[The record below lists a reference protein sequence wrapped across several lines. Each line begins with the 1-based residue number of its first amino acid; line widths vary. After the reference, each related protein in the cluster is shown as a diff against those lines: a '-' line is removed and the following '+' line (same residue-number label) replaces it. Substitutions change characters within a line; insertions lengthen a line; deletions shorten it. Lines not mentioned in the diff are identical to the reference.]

1 MDITKTYGIKVFS
14 DAVMSQRLPRD
25 VYESLKLTQRMG
37 TELDSTIAGAVAA
50 AMRDWAVENGAT
62 HYSHWFQPMT
72 NITAGKHEAFIM
84 PDNNNNGNVIVE
96 FSSKDLIQSEPD
108 ASSFPNGGLRATF
121 EARGYTSWDPTSP
134 AFIRDQTLFIPTAF
148 CSYEDHRLAVNT
160 LTQVCR
166 LRAQSA
172 RGQLQG
178 EIPSTIRGQQEH
190 PQVGVDAT
198 AIRLS
203 DLGDFDDLEH
213 AKSKQDLAL
222 AAVLQGT

>member
-84 PDNNNNGNVIVE
+84 PDNNNNGNVIME

-121 EARGYTSWDPTSP
+121 EARGYT
-134 AFIRDQTLFIPTAF
+134 
-148 CSYEDHRLAVNT
+148 
-160 LTQVCR
+160 
-166 LRAQSA
+166 
-172 RGQLQG
+172 
-178 EIPSTIRGQQEH
+178 
-190 PQVGVDAT
+190 
-198 AIRLS
+198 
-203 DLGDFDDLEH
+203 
-213 AKSKQDLAL
+213 
-222 AAVLQGT
+222 

>member
-1 MDITKTYGIKVFS
+1 MLYTDGYQRAGFLPVADPLPLLFFKQKGRQSMDITKTYGIKVFS

-84 PDNNNNGNVIVE
+84 PDNNNNGNVIME

-148 CSYEDHRLAVNT
+148 CSYTGLALDTKTPQLRSMAALNKQGIRL
-160 LTQVCR
+160 
-166 LRAQSA
+166 LRA
-172 RGQLQG
+172 
-178 EIPSTIRGQQEH
+178 
-190 PQVGVDAT
+190 
-198 AIRLS
+198 
-203 DLGDFDDLEH
+203 LGNTTSRQIGRAH
-213 AKSKQDLAL
+213 
-222 AAVLQGT
+222 V